1 MTKKR
6 SLSIS
11 LVLVAGFALAAGA
24 VTLATGCTKAA
35 HHETHAQRW
44 QCPMHPQ
51 VVKDGPGDCPICG
64 MKLVPIEE
72 AKAAG
77 AAPSAP
83 SPSAGERK
91 IAFYRS
97 PMEPSETSPT
107 PKKDSMGMEFVPVY
121 EDELGGTGPTGP
133 AGLAPITI
141 DATKRQL
148 LGLRTVE
155 AKRAPFSTSIR
166 TVGRVAFDERRVHHV
181 HTRYEA
187 YVEEVTA
194 DFTGKYVR
202 KGEVLAKVYS
212 PDLYATQK
220 EYLLA
225 LAASKSLAGSSVT
238 SVSKGGED
246 LLQAARQ
253 RLLLWDITPADIDAL
268 EKRGEPTR
276 TLNIYAPISGF
287 VTGRTAYHGMKVM
300 PADTMFDI
308 VDLSS
313 VWVLADVYEYEL
325 PRLREGQ
332 AATMTLS
339 YWPGRSWKGRVT
351 YVYPAVDEA
360 TRTVKVR
367 LEFTNPGETLK
378 PEMFAQVLI
387 EGTPRTA
394 LVVPDDV
401 VLDSGERKV
410 VFLSPGEGQ
419 LVPREVTVGDQADG
433 FAEVTSGL
441 SAGDVVARGA
451 NFLVDSESRLK
462 AALSAMAG
470 GATKAPTPPAS
481 PRPAE
486 RPSSSAPPALPQPPA
501 GHAH

>member
-1 MTKKR
+1 MKKKVTFA
-6 SLSIS
+6 LA
-11 LVLVAGFALAAGA
+11 LVAGLAIAASA
-24 VTLATGCTKAA
+24 VTLATGCTKSGRPTVAVR
-35 HHETHAQRW
+35 RW
-44 QCPMHPQ
+44 HCPMHPEIIR
-51 VVKDGPGDCPICG
+51 DGPGDCPICG

-72 AKAAG
+72 EAHKDALEGKATA
-77 AAPSAP
+77 S
-83 SPSAGERK
+83 GERRVL
-91 IAFYRS
+91 FYRS
-97 PMEPSETSPT
+97 PMNPQETSPT
-107 PKKDSMGMEFVPVY
+107 PKKDSMGMDFVPVY
-121 EDELGGTGPTGP
+121 SDEVDASPKGPE
-133 AGLAPITI
+133 GLAPIKL

-148 LGLRTVE
+148 LGLTTVE
-155 AKRAPFSTSIR
+155 VKRAPFSTSIR

-187 YVEEVTA
+187 YVEAVTA
-194 DFTGKYVR
+194 DFTGKYVH
-202 KGEVLAKVYS
+202 KGEILAKVYS

-225 LAASKSLAGSSVT
+225 LAASKSLASSSFG

-300 PADTMFDI
+300 AADTLFDI

-325 PRLREGQ
+325 PRLRVGQ
-332 AATMTLS
+332 AAKMTLS

-351 YVYPAVDEA
+351 YVYPSVDPA
-360 TRTVKVR
+360 TRTIQVR
-367 LEFTNPGETLK
+367 LEFANPGETLK

-387 EGTPRTA
+387 EGSPRQA

-419 LVPREVTVGDQADG
+419 LVPREISVGDQADG
-433 FAEVTSGL
+433 FAEVTAGL

-462 AALSAMAG
+462 SALSAMGPVPAR
-470 GATKAPTPPAS
+470 AAAPAPPSAPVPAPVHSSAAPPPA
-481 PRPAE
+481 
-486 RPSSSAPPALPQPPA
+486 
-501 GHAH
+501 AHVH

>member
-1 MTKKR
+1 MKKK
-6 SLSIS
+6 LP
-11 LVLVAGFALAAGA
+11 LTLALVAGLALAAGA
-24 VTLATGCTKAA
+24 VMLATGCAKSGSPTVAVR
-35 HHETHAQRW
+35 RW
-44 QCPMHPQ
+44 HCPMHPEIIR
-51 VVKDGPGDCPICG
+51 DGPGDCPICG

-72 AKAAG
+72 EAHKAALERN
-77 AAPSAP
+77 ATPP
-83 SPSAGERK
+83 GERR
-91 IAFYRS
+91 ILFYRS
-97 PMEPSETSPT
+97 PMNPQETSPT
-107 PKKDSMGMEFVPVY
+107 PKKDSMGMDFVPVY
-121 EDELGGTGPTGP
+121 SDEVDASPKGPE
-133 AGLAPITI
+133 GLAPIRI

-148 LGLRTVE
+148 LGLTTVE
-155 AKRAPFSTSIR
+155 VKRAPFSTSIR

-194 DFTGKYVR
+194 DFTGKYVH

-225 LAASKSLAGSSVT
+225 LAASKSLASSSFG

-287 VTGRTAYHGMKVM
+287 VTGRTAFHGMKVM
-300 PADTMFDI
+300 AADTLFDI

-332 AATMTLS
+332 GAKMTLS
-339 YWPGRSWKGRVT
+339 YWPGRSWTGRVT
-351 YVYPAVDEA
+351 YVYPEVDAA

-367 LEFTNPGETLK
+367 LEFANPGETLK

-387 EGTPRTA
+387 EGSPRQA

-419 LVPREVTVGDQADG
+419 LVPREISVGDQADG
-433 FAEVTSGL
+433 FAEVTAGL
-441 SAGDVVARGA
+441 AEGDVVARGA

-462 AALSAMAG
+462 SALSAMAVPAG
-470 GATKAPTPPAS
+470 KVAPAPAS
-481 PRPAE
+481 APVPAPV
-486 RPSSSAPPALPQPPA
+486 RGSSAPPSA

>member
-1 MTKKR
+1 MKKK
-6 SLSIS
+6 LAFT
-11 LVLVAGFALAAGA
+11 LALVAGLALAASA
-24 VTLATGCTKAA
+24 VTFATGCAKSGTAPAK
-35 HHETHAQRW
+35 AQRY
-44 QCPMHPQ
+44 QCPMHPEI
-51 VVKDGPGDCPICG
+51 VKDGPGDCPICG

-72 AKAAG
+72 AEDASKVHPP
-77 AAPSAP
+77 AAP
-83 SPSAGERK
+83 GERR

-97 PMEPSETSPT
+97 PMDPNETSQA
-107 PKKDSMGMEFVPVY
+107 PKKDSMGMDFVPVY
-121 EDELGGTGPTGP
+121 EDELSGAASGP

-148 LGLRTVE
+148 LGLTTVE
-155 AKRAPFSTSIR
+155 VKRAPFSTSIR
-166 TVGRVAFDERRVHHV
+166 TVGRVAYDERRVHHV

-187 YVEEVTA
+187 FVEEVTA

-225 LAASKSLAGSSVT
+225 LAASKSLASSSFG

-253 RLLLWDITPADIDAL
+253 RLLLWDITQADIDAL

-300 PADTMFDI
+300 AADTLFDI

-325 PRLREGQ
+325 PRLKEGQ
-332 AATMTLS
+332 GATMTLS

-351 YVYPAVDEA
+351 YVYPSVDPA
-360 TRTVKVR
+360 TRTIQVR
-367 LEFTNPGETLK
+367 LEFANPGETLK

-387 EGTPRTA
+387 EGSPRQA

-419 LVPREVTVGDQADG
+419 LVPREISVGDQADG
-433 FAEVTSGL
+433 FAEVTAGL
-441 SAGDVVARGA
+441 SQGDVVARGA

-462 AALSAMAG
+462 SALSALG
-470 GATKAPTPPAS
+470 PAPTPMAGPA
-481 PRPAE
+481 PAPV
-486 RPSSSAPPALPQPPA
+486 RGPSAPPPA
-501 GHAH
+501 GHVH

>member
-1 MTKKR
+1 MKKR
-6 SLSIS
+6 TLS
-11 LVLVAGFALAAGA
+11 LVLVAGLALAAGA
-24 VTLATGCTKAA
+24 VTLLTGCSKAGSHA
-35 HHETHAQRW
+35 EHAQRY
-44 QCPMHPQ
+44 QCPMHPE

-72 AKAAG
+72 AKDASKVHPPG
-77 AAPSAP
+77 AP
-83 SPSAGERK
+83 GERR

-97 PMEPSETSPT
+97 PMDPNETSQA
-107 PKKDSMGMEFVPVY
+107 PKKDSMGMDFVPVY
-121 EDELGGTGPTGP
+121 EDELSGAASGP

-148 LGLRTVE
+148 LGLTTVE
-155 AKRAPFSTSIR
+155 VKRAPFSTSIR

-225 LAASKSLAGSSVT
+225 LAASRSLASSSIG

-253 RLLLWDITPADIDAL
+253 RLLLWDVTQADIDAL
-268 EKRGEPTR
+268 ARRGEPTR

-300 PADTMFDI
+300 PADTLFDI
-308 VDLSS
+308 VDLSA

-325 PRLREGQ
+325 PRLKEGQ
-332 AATMTLS
+332 AAVMTLS

-351 YVYPAVDEA
+351 YVYPAVDAA
-360 TRTVKVR
+360 TRTIQVR
-367 LEFTNPGETLK
+367 LEFANPGGTLK
-378 PEMFAQVLI
+378 PEMFAQVLM
-387 EGTPRTA
+387 EGSPRSA

-401 VLDSGERKV
+401 IIDSGERKV

-419 LVPREVTVGDQADG
+419 LVPREISVGDQAGG
-433 FAEVTSGL
+433 FAEVMAGL
-441 SAGDVVARGA
+441 SEGDVVARGA

-462 AALSAMAG
+462 SALSAMAP
-470 GATKAPTPPAS
+470 ARASKAAPPRPSAPASPAPDTAAPTP
-481 PRPAE
+481 
-486 RPSSSAPPALPQPPA
+486 A
-501 GHAH
+501 GHVH

>member
-1 MTKKR
+1 MKKR
-6 SLSIS
+6 TLS
-11 LVLVAGFALAAGA
+11 LVLVAGLALAAGA
-24 VTLATGCTKAA
+24 VTLLTGCSKAGPHA
-35 HHETHAQRW
+35 EHAQRY
-44 QCPMHPQ
+44 QCPMHPE

-72 AKAAG
+72 AKDASPAPAEAA
-77 AAPSAP
+77 S
-83 SPSAGERK
+83 
-91 IAFYRS
+91 
-97 PMEPSETSPT
+97 
-107 PKKDSMGMEFVPVY
+107 
-121 EDELGGTGPTGP
+121 GP

-148 LGLRTVE
+148 LGLTTVE
-155 AKRAPFSTSIR
+155 VKRAPFSTSIR

-225 LAASKSLAGSSVT
+225 LAASRSLASSSIG

-253 RLLLWDITPADIDAL
+253 RLLLWDVTQADIDAL
-268 EKRGEPTR
+268 ARRGEPTR

-300 PADTMFDI
+300 PADTLFDI
-308 VDLSS
+308 VDLSA

-325 PRLREGQ
+325 PRLKEGQ
-332 AATMTLS
+332 AAVMTLS

-351 YVYPAVDEA
+351 YVYPAVDAA
-360 TRTVKVR
+360 TRTIQVR
-367 LEFTNPGETLK
+367 LEFANPDGTLK
-378 PEMFAQVLI
+378 PEMFAQVLL
-387 EGTPRTA
+387 EGSPRSA

-401 VLDSGERKV
+401 IIDSGERKV

-419 LVPREVTVGDQADG
+419 LVPREISVGGQADG
-433 FAEVTSGL
+433 FAEVTAGL
-441 SAGDVVARGA
+441 SEGDVVARGA

-462 AALSAMAG
+462 SALSAMGSAR
-470 GATKAPTPPAS
+470 ASKAAPP
-481 PRPAE
+481 PP
-486 RPSSSAPPALPQPPA
+486 SAPPSPAPDTAAPPPA
-501 GHAH
+501 GHVH